1 MQNNSNQYSDNSD
14 VWFDLYG
21 AEGDMQPEEMALRRK
36 QSQIDALRAQGME
49 AQQGRMVGN
58 TFVTPSIAQ
67 YAAQLGNAYM
77 GRKGQEQADLKEKEL
92 GTLRGKFLRDAGATI
107 RSRQVAA
114 DNSALLAIGENMSLT
129 PEAAA
134 ARNTPEEIAR
144 RRLMGMFP
152 GGRGY

>member
-1 MQNNSNQYSDNSD
+1 MANNFNQGQDNSD

-58 TFVTPSIAQ
+58 TFVAPSIAQ

-77 GRKGQEQADLKEKEL
+77 GRKGQEGVDVKEKEL
-92 GTLRGKFLRDAGATI
+92 GTRRGAALRGAGATI
-107 RSRQVAA
+107 KERQAA
-114 DNSALLAIGENMSLT
+114 ANNSALLSPNENMSLT
-129 PEAAA
+129 PEEA
-134 ARNTPEEIAR
+134 NR
-144 RRLMGMFP
+144 RRLKEMFS

>member
-1 MQNNSNQYSDNSD
+1 MANNFNQGQDNSD

-49 AQQGRMVGN
+49 AQQGRMVGK
-58 TFVTPSIAQ
+58 TFVAPSIAQ

-77 GRKGQEQADLKEKEL
+77 GRKGQEGVDVKEKEL
-92 GTLRGKFLRDAGATI
+92 GTRRGAALRGAGATI
-107 RSRQVAA
+107 KERQAA
-114 DNSALLAIGENMSLT
+114 ANNSALLSPNENMSLT
-129 PEAAA
+129 PEEA
-134 ARNTPEEIAR
+134 NR
-144 RRLMGMFP
+144 RRLKEMFS